1 MHTNNQHRILGL
13 VVLASIVTMGS
24 PLAAQVSREEV
35 REELRSTIE
44 SASARYRNRQSNS
57 AYRSLQEEVMASSK
71 KRIEQLDKKKQEL
84 RGLVAAAKA
93 EVDAQQKGLE
103 NLRGKKMALES
114 KAVDMREAVRAL
126 VLRDELHA
134 TLDASGPEL
143 LRSILHGAASESLRA
158 NALESMQRDALME
171 VRLQLADK
179 AEEAAGQTDFEFLGL
194 YEEAGKRAAKLET
207 LQSQLMHA
215 QQDYLDEVSRS
226 ENASNGLLL
235 SQAQLN
241 QAKSDIAEI
250 HRQVLQ
256 YQKQLARLDEQ
267 ARRKSERSL
276 IELGILG
283 SKPGEYSADQTT
295 PQEARVSFSWPVSGR
310 MTAGYRE
317 ASYFK
322 YFGIPH
328 NGIDIAVVQ
337 GTAVRSAADGV
348 VFVVREG
355 GRTGYTYVLVGHAS
369 GYATLY
375 GHLSAVTVA
384 PGQSVRVGQVLGLS
398 GGEPGTE
405 GAGPTTTGQ
414 HLHFEVIQ
422 GGVNVN
428 PTSVL
433 P

>member
-1 MHTNNQHRILGL
+1 MYTNNQHKILGL
-13 VVLASIVTMGS
+13 AVLASIVTMGS
-24 PLAAQVSREEV
+24 PLVAQVSREEV
-35 REELRSTIE
+35 REELQSTIE
-44 SASARYRNRQSNS
+44 SASARYRNRQSNA
-57 AYRSLQEEVMASSK
+57 AYRSLQEEVMTNSK
-71 KRIEQLDKKKQEL
+71 KRIEQLSKKKQEL
-84 RGLVAAAKA
+84 RSLVAAAKA
-93 EVDAQQKGLE
+93 EVIAQQRELE

-126 VLRDELHA
+126 VLRDEIHA
-134 TLDASGPEL
+134 TLSDTGPEL
-143 LRSILHGAASESLRA
+143 LRSILHGAASESLRE
-158 NALESMQRDALME
+158 NALASMQRDALME
-171 VRLQLADK
+171 VRLQLAEK
-179 AEEAAGQTDFEFLGL
+179 AEEAARNTDFEFLSL
-194 YEEAGKRAAKLET
+194 YEEAGKRAAKLEN
-207 LQSQLMHA
+207 LQGQLAHA

-226 ENASNGLLL
+226 ENAQNGLLL
-235 SQAQLN
+235 SQTQLN

-283 SKPGEYSADQTT
+283 TKTGEYSTDQTV
-295 PQEARVSFSWPVSGR
+295 PQEVKVGFSWPVRGR
-310 MTAGYRE
+310 TTAGFRE
-317 ASYFK
+317 ASYYR

-328 NGIDIAVVQ
+328 NGIDIAVAQ

-355 GRTGYTYVLVGHAS
+355 GRTGYTYVLVGHAA

-375 GHLSAVTVA
+375 GHLSAVVVA
-384 PGQSVRVGQVLGLS
+384 PGQTVRVGQVLGLS

-428 PTSVL
+428 PMSVL